1 MEFYLVQEDA
11 EVLQERRRLPGLR
24 RNLLELA
31 DGLRRA
37 QDALGRV
44 GGDLG
49 RLGVLAVPERV
60 VKLPDE
66 ELVGAAE
73 VVAHREPERHV
84 GVLQVPVDVVD
95 DVLLIDGHGEH
106 LTLAVDADDAVARLV
121 RRRHEDGLG
130 RNAIHVDADAALEVV
145 EVDVSVLRDEIGHP
159 MLLRYL
165 WRTCVIFST
174 GCLNRI
180 IPEFKLIRINGA
192 P

>member
-60 VKLPDE
+60 VELPDE

-73 VVAHREPERHV
+73 IVADCESEGHV

-95 DVLLIDGHGEH
+95 DVLLVDGYGEH
-106 LTLAVDADDAVARLV
+106 LALSVDADDAVAWLV

-145 EVDVSVLRDEIGHP
+145 EVDVSVLGDQIGHP
-159 MLLRYL
+159 VLLRYL
-165 WRTCVIFST
+165 WME
-174 GCLNRI
+174 G
-180 IPEFKLIRINGA
+180 
-192 P
+192 